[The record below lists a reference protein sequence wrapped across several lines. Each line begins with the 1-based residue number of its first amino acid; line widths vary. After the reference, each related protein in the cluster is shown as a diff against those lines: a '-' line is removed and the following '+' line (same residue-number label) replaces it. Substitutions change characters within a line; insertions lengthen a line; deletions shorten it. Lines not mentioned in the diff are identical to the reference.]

1 MLSTE
6 SRRGRRI
13 LARLDRGTDLF
24 DGVRA
29 LCQKHRIRCGEL
41 RGIGSLELAELAAF
55 DQDGRRWKPSRL
67 IAGGGLELLHLHGNI
82 SEESG
87 AIAIQAQVTLMR
99 DRDAGVEV
107 VGGNLKAAVVY
118 SVELVIETFDD
129 VLLRRQADAATG
141 LSLWHEALAEAE
153 APAPPVERAAAPIAA
168 PSAYVAPAAVPAA
181 PLPERPPAPAPSA
194 YAAPAV
200 PAAPLPGKPPAPAPS
215 ARPLSG
221 PIPTVTFSAATPQGP
236 APAPRTATP
245 PGLRPLPTATP
256 TPTWGD
262 VAAASQ
268 PARRPPGPSAPESI
282 EEDVSLNAGDV
293 ILHPRFQ
300 RCVVHR
306 VEGSGEFVQVM
317 LRNGRLVRLSLDV
330 LRLTPNGVENGQRIF
345 TATVL

>member
-29 LCQKHRIRCGEL
+29 LCQTHRIRCGEL

-129 VLLRRQADAATG
+129 VLLRRRADAATG
-141 LSLWHEALAEAE
+141 LSLWHEALAEAG
-153 APAPPVERAAAPIAA
+153 APAPPVERAAAPIA
-168 PSAYVAPAAVPAA
+168 YLAPAAVPAA
-181 PLPERPPAPAPSA
+181 TLPETPPS
-194 YAAPAV
+194 
-200 PAAPLPGKPPAPAPS
+200 PAPS

-221 PIPTVTFSAATPQGP
+221 QISTVTLPGATVP

-268 PARRPPGPSAPESI
+268 PARRPPGPSAPESL

>member
-24 DGVRA
+24 DGVRT
-29 LCQKHRIRCGEL
+29 LCQKHDIRCAEL
-41 RGIGSLELAELAAF
+41 RGIGSLEVAELAAF
-55 DQDGRRWKPSRL
+55 DQEARRWKPARL
-67 IAGGGLELLHLHGNI
+67 LAGGGLELLQLHGNI

-87 AIAIQAQVTLMR
+87 AVSIQAQATLMR

-141 LSLWHEALAEAE
+141 LSRWHEALSE
-153 APAPPVERAAAPIAA
+153 APAPAAPVGQSSPAA
-168 PSAYVAPAAVPAA
+168 PSAPPAPSTPATSNVQSEPPAPSASPPSASPARPEPAPEPVRARPFSGQMPAVAPAAPTQAAPTTRPAPPAA
-181 PLPERPPAPAPSA
+181 RP
-194 YAAPAV
+194 V
-200 PAAPLPGKPPAPAPS
+200 PN
-215 ARPLSG
+215 
-221 PIPTVTFSAATPQGP
+221 
-236 APAPRTATP
+236 
-245 PGLRPLPTATP
+245 ATP
-256 TPTWGD
+256 TPTWSD

-268 PARRPPGPSAPESI
+268 TSRPAADSAPPED
-282 EEDVSLNAGDV
+282 DVSLNAGDV

-306 VEGSGEFVQVM
+306 VEGNGEFVQVA
-317 LRNGRLVRLSLDV
+317 LRNGRVVRLSLEV

>member
-24 DGVRA
+24 DGVRE
-29 LCQKHRIRCGEL
+29 LCQKHRVRCGEL

-55 DQDGRRWKPSRL
+55 DQDSRRWKPSRL

-82 SEESG
+82 AEESG
-87 AIAIQAQVTLMR
+87 AVAIQAQVTLMR
-99 DRDAGVEV
+99 DRDAGLEV
-107 VGGNLKAAVVY
+107 VGGSLKAAVVY

-141 LSLWHEALAEAE
+141 LSRWHEALAEAE
-153 APAPPVERAAAPIAA
+153 APAPPAERTAAPVAPPAA
-168 PSAYVAPAAVPAA
+168 PAAYAAPAAVPAA
-181 PLPERPPAPAPSA
+181 PPAETRS
-194 YAAPAV
+194 
-200 PAAPLPGKPPAPAPS
+200 APAPS
-215 ARPLSG
+215 ARPLSVQ
-221 PIPTVTFSAATPQGP
+221 IPTVTPPATGQAPAA
-236 APAPRTATP
+236 APRTATP
-245 PGLRPLPTATP
+245 PGPRAAPTATP

-268 PARRPPGPSAPESI
+268 PARRPPGPSAPESH

-317 LRNGRLVRLSLDV
+317 LRNGRVVRLSLEV